1 MYKHYQ
7 SDFGI
12 QTRIARFHNIYGPFG
27 TWKGGREKAPAA
39 FCRKA
44 VCATTE
50 FEMWGDGKQTRSFMF
65 IDDCVQ
71 GIQKIMDSDCE
82 QPLNLGSD
90 EMIDMNDFAKLA
102 LSFESKNPAD
112 QAHPRPGRRPRPQLG

>member
-44 VCATTE
+44 ATATTE
-50 FEMWGDGKQTRSFMF
+50 VGGVGLFLPGFF
-65 IDDCVQ
+65 FF
-71 GIQKIMDSDCE
+71 
-82 QPLNLGSD
+82 LGGGARLD
-90 EMIDMNDFAKLA
+90 A
-102 LSFESKNPAD
+102 
-112 QAHPRPGRRPRPQLG
+112 